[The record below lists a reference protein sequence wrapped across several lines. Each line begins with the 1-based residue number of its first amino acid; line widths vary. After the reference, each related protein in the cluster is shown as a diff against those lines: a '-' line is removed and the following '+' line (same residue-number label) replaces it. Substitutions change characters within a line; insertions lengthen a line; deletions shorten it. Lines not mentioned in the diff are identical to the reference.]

1 MPETTAVAEEEQVQA
16 EEPQVAE
23 EEQQEPKRDEFLD
36 VLYTDLGV
44 DIAPPPAEE
53 EEGEEEK
60 PEAEAEPEPEPPAE
74 EEKAEEKAEEKPKK
88 RFNVKGPDLSQAD
101 IRKAVREEIN
111 HLPPPL
117 PTAPEPEPEP
127 VDDLEGYIPEQQE
140 EIELARYAES
150 IDPKKYKGM
159 SDGLI
164 KFYND
169 LDSYIDKS
177 EDEDRTFD
185 ENDEA
190 FMQWVEQNKPSI
202 SRVDQRKLERQ
213 MIKDQALTE
222 ARSEFDSKNQELEEK
237 IRQVSDRPKAE
248 KEFNRYEQLLDEES
262 PEEGDG
268 LAQTLH
274 QREMA
279 DARRVG
285 EEYLDL
291 FYGLKT
297 YNENNSLHKWIVD
310 FVTQQS
316 DAFSKHGGEH
326 LIRTGEDGVS
336 KEFVPPSEYGNV
348 DSNRHWTF
356 TSSDIMDIMGNY
368 FQTRATDS
376 IKVEEERLE
385 KMGFVRQ
392 GKKKSQAKAKKEELK
407 ATESPR
413 ATNSPS
419 PGAATTDGVE
429 EELSPGEDVLDRL
442 GINFNPDSLT

>member
-16 EEPQVAE
+16 EEPQAV
-23 EEQQEPKRDEFLD
+23 EEQEEQEPQRDEFLD

-53 EEGEEEK
+53 EEEGKEESK
-60 PEAEAEPEPEPPAE
+60 PEPEPEPEPPAE
-74 EEKAEEKAEEKPKK
+74 EEKAEEKPKK
-88 RFNVKGPDLSQAD
+88 RFNIKEPDLSKAD
-101 IRKAVREEIN
+101 IRKAVRDELH

-127 VDDLEGYIPEQQE
+127 EDDLEGYIPEQQE

-150 IDPKKYKGM
+150 IDPKYKGM

-248 KEFNRYEQLLDEES
+248 KEFNRYEQILEEES

-297 YNENNSLHKWIVD
+297 FNENNSLHKWIVD

-326 LIRTGEDGVS
+326 LIRTGEDGIS

-368 FQTRATDS
+368 FHTRATDS
-376 IKVEEERLE
+376 VKSEEERLE

-392 GKKKSQAKAKKEELK
+392 GKKKSSAKTKNEELK

-413 ATNSPS
+413 ATPSPS
-419 PGAATTDGVE
+419 PGAAAADGVQE
-429 EELSPGEDVLDRL
+429 EPSPGENIVKTL
-442 GINFNPDSLT
+442 GMDFEPSPLT